1 MMITIYRGYNNYITH
16 SFPAKELDNIKK
28 VCYDLGIKWFTIS
41 YNDKEMIE
49 YERLSKRHN

>member
-1 MMITIYRGYNNYITH
+1 MITIYRGYNNYITH

-41 YNDKEMIE
+41 YNDKEMNE

>member
-1 MMITIYRGYNNYITH
+1 MITIYKGYNNYITH
-16 SFPAKELDNIKK
+16 SFLFLSDNIKK